1 MMRSNNLQRLVALAL
16 AAALAACSSAPTAP
30 PPKPTPVAT
39 AAPEAPKPP
48 PAPVAPPP
56 PPPPAMPAKV
66 EAPKPVLPAYLDPSS
81 PIFRDRAVY
90 FAFDDARVVEKY
102 TSMLDAHAAFLSK
115 NPAVKVGVE
124 GNTDERGSAEYNL
137 ALGQRRADAVV
148 KALELRG
155 VSAGQLEARSW
166 GKEKPVAGGHDEESW
181 ARNRRADLVYP
192 DH

>member
-1 MMRSNNLQRLVALAL
+1 MMRSNNLQRLVALAV

-30 PPKPTPVAT
+30 PAKPTPVAV
-39 AAPEAPKPP
+39 AAPEAPKAP
-48 PAPVAPPP
+48 PAPAT
-56 PPPPAMPAKV
+56 PAKV

-81 PIFRDRAVY
+81 PIYRDRAVY

-102 TSMLDAHAAFLSK
+102 TSMLDAHAAFLSR

-166 GKEKPVAGGHDEESW
+166 GKEKPVASGHDEDSW
-181 ARNRRADLVYP
+181 SRNRRADLVYP